1 MINLESVLFIE
12 EYNNSLKSETPN
24 VIELLNIGFIILNLV
39 NYILRSQYTFNKMGR
54 YYIDHKEILGLFTM
68 YLSDI
73 ISYNDYIKSMTN
85 FSVNS
90 IKDANN

>member
-1 MINLESVLFIE
+1 MFIE
-12 EYNNSLKSETPN
+12 KYNNGLRPETPN
-24 VIELLNIGFIILNLV
+24 IIELLNIAFIILNLV

-54 YYIDHKEILGLFTM
+54 YYIEHKEILGLFTM
-68 YLSDI
+68 YLADI

-90 IKDANN
+90 IKNASNE